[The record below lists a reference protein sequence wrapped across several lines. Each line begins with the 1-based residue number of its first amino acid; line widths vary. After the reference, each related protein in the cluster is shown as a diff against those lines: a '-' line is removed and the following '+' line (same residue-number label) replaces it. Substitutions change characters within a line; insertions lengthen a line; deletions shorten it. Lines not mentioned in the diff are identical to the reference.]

1 MKQLL
6 IRRLIQSIPT
16 LIGASILVFLVFTL
30 APGDFVTQM
39 SADANMTQERLD
51 EIRALHGLDQPLYKQ
66 YLTWMG
72 NLLTGN
78 FGESVLHRQ
87 PVTSVINTFM
97 WNSFLI
103 AIIVLV
109 LQWII
114 ASIVGIMAA
123 LRQYSIYDSAVT
135 LIVFMAMSFPSF
147 FLGLLMLKF
156 FAVDYQIFPLGGMRS
171 TGSTL
176 TGWADFWDVMKH
188 LALPVIVLTLLNIG
202 SLTRYFRTNML
213 EVIRQDYVRTA
224 RAKGLKERVVIFK
237 HALRNALLPLIT
249 LFALEIPGLFSG
261 AIITERIFNWPG
273 IGRVVLDGI
282 FQRDYPLLMGF
293 TMLLVVLTI
302 VANILADLMYGVA
315 DPRVRNR

>member
-147 FLGLLMLKF
+147 F
-156 FAVDYQIFPLGGMRS
+156 
-171 TGSTL
+171 
-176 TGWADFWDVMKH
+176 WDC
-188 LALPVIVLTLLNIG
+188 LC
-202 SLTRYFRTNML
+202 
-213 EVIRQDYVRTA
+213 
-224 RAKGLKERVVIFK
+224 
-237 HALRNALLPLIT
+237 
-249 LFALEIPGLFSG
+249 
-261 AIITERIFNWPG
+261 
-273 IGRVVLDGI
+273 
-282 FQRDYPLLMGF
+282 
-293 TMLLVVLTI
+293 
-302 VANILADLMYGVA
+302 
-315 DPRVRNR
+315 